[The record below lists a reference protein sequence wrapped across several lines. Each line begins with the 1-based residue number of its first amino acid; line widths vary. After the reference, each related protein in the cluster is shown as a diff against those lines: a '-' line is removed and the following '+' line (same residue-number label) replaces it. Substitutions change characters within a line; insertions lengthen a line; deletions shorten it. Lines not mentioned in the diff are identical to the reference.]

1 MNKIFKLIT
10 SISFLFFSINAALSE
25 ENFFNEAL
33 KMYQNEKYEDA
44 RFMLERNIV
53 FNPKDAKSY
62 LYLAKIYNH
71 EEDQNKE
78 EYNLETTLL
87 IEPNNEEAILM
98 LMKIALKKSNY
109 SKVNDLSQTF
119 IKVCKKL
126 CDENNEIQKSLKNI
140 EPATMSLD
148 QNLNKILIIDFGSQ
162 FTQLIARRIREL
174 GVFSEIVSHKK
185 IKIKHIDK
193 SIKGIILSGG
203 PLNVYEINK
212 YSFDKK
218 IINLSIPILG
228 ICFGH
233 QILSKLNGG
242 RVKQSKHREFGLANI
257 YKKNESLLIKN
268 FFNKQKSKKVW
279 MSHADQV
286 SKLPKN
292 FKVIA
297 SSTNSKFA
305 IVENKLNKFYGI
317 QFHPEVTHTENGK
330 KLISNFIFLICKIKR
345 NWSSKD
351 QKIQLIKEV
360 KDQVGSEKVIC
371 ALSGGVDSSVVA
383 QLLNKA
389 IGKKLY
395 CIFVNTGLLRKNEE
409 VQVVQTFKKR
419 LKINLIY
426 VNAEKEFLKKLHNV
440 SDPEKKRKI
449 IGNLFIKIFER
460 YAKKIKN
467 VKFLAQGTLYPDLIE
482 SRSVTG
488 SQTSKIKSHHNVGGL
503 PKKMKLKL
511 VEPLKFLFK
520 DEVRK
525 LGLELNLNKD
535 IISRHP
541 FPGPGLAIR
550 MPGLITNEKIKILK
564 EADYYFIQALRDH
577 GLYHKI
583 WQAYAALLPV
593 KTVGVMGDNRTY
605 EYLCLLRA
613 ITSEDGMTADFYEF
627 KKSFM
632 ETISNKIVNSIRG
645 INRVVYDIT
654 SKPPSTI
661 ELE

>member
-1 MNKIFKLIT
+1 MILNK
-10 SISFLFFSINAALSE
+10 
-25 ENFFNEAL
+25 
-33 KMYQNEKYEDA
+33 
-44 RFMLERNIV
+44 
-53 FNPKDAKSY
+53 
-62 LYLAKIYNH
+62 
-71 EEDQNKE
+71 
-78 EYNLETTLL
+78 
-87 IEPNNEEAILM
+87 
-98 LMKIALKKSNY
+98 
-109 SKVNDLSQTF
+109 
-119 IKVCKKL
+119 
-126 CDENNEIQKSLKNI
+126 
-140 EPATMSLD
+140 
-148 QNLNKILIIDFGSQ
+148 NLNKILIIDFGSQ
-162 FTQLIARRIREL
+162 FTQLIARRIREF

-185 IKIKHIDK
+185 VKNKDIDN
-193 SIKGIILSGG
+193 SVKGIILSGG
-203 PLNVYEINK
+203 PLNVYQINK
-212 YSFDKK
+212 YSFDKR
-218 IINLSIPILG
+218 IIKNQVPVLG

-242 RVKQSKHREFGLANI
+242 KVKQSKYREFGLANI
-257 YKKNESLLIKN
+257 NKKRESILTKN
-268 FFNKQKSKKVW
+268 FFNKKDINKVW
-279 MSHADQV
+279 MSHADEV

-297 SSTNSKFA
+297 SSQNSKFA
-305 IVENKLNKFYGI
+305 IIENKKENFYGV

-330 KLISNFIFLICKIKR
+330 KLINNFIFLICKIKR

-351 QKIQLIKEV
+351 QKIKLIKDVREL
-360 KDQVGSEKVIC
+360 VGKNKVIC

-409 VQVVQTFKKR
+409 TQVVKTFKKK

-426 VNAEKEFLKKLHNV
+426 VNAEREFLGKLNKV

-460 YAKKIKN
+460 YAKRIKN

-482 SRSVTG
+482 SKSVTG

-525 LGLELNLNKD
+525 LGLELKLSKE

-550 MPGLITNEKIKILK
+550 MPGIITKEKIKILK
-564 EADYYFIQALRDH
+564 EADNYFIQALREH
-577 GLYHKI
+577 NLYNKI

-613 ITSEDGMTADFYEF
+613 ITSEDGMTADFYDL
-627 KKSFM
+627 KKTFIQM
-632 ETISNKIVNSIRG
+632 ISNKIVNGIRG
-645 INRVVYDIT
+645 INRVVYDVT

>member
-1 MNKIFKLIT
+1 
-10 SISFLFFSINAALSE
+10 
-25 ENFFNEAL
+25 
-33 KMYQNEKYEDA
+33 
-44 RFMLERNIV
+44 
-53 FNPKDAKSY
+53 
-62 LYLAKIYNH
+62 
-71 EEDQNKE
+71 
-78 EYNLETTLL
+78 
-87 IEPNNEEAILM
+87 
-98 LMKIALKKSNY
+98 
-109 SKVNDLSQTF
+109 
-119 IKVCKKL
+119 
-126 CDENNEIQKSLKNI
+126 
-140 EPATMSLD
+140 MSLD
-148 QNLNKILIIDFGSQ
+148 QNLGKILIVDFGSQ
-162 FTQLIARRIREL
+162 FTQLIARRVREL

-185 IKIKHIDK
+185 IKLKDIDQT
-193 SIKGIILSGG
+193 IKGIILSGG
-203 PLNVYEINK
+203 PLNVYQINK

-218 IINLSIPILG
+218 ILQLNIPVLG

-233 QILSKLNGG
+233 QILSKYNGG
-242 RVKQSKHREFGLANI
+242 KVKQSKHREFGLANI
-257 YKKNESLLIKN
+257 YKKDNSILISN
-268 FFNKQKSKKVW
+268 FFKKSNTKKVW

-286 SKLPKN
+286 SKIPKN
-292 FKVIA
+292 FRVIA

-305 IVENKLNKFYGI
+305 IVEDKIKKFYGV

-330 KLISNFIFLICKIKR
+330 KLIRNFVFLICKIKK

-351 QKIQLIKEV
+351 QKLQLIKDV
-360 KDQVGSEKVIC
+360 RTQVGSNKVIC

-409 VQVVQTFKKR
+409 IQVVQTFKKR
-419 LKINLIY
+419 LKMNLIY
-426 VNAEKEFLKKLHNV
+426 VNAEKEFLKKLSNV

-482 SRSVTG
+482 SKSVTG

-503 PKKMKLKL
+503 PKRMKLKL

-525 LGLELNLNKD
+525 LGLELNLSNE

-550 MPGLITNEKIKILK
+550 MPGVITNEKIKILK
-564 EADYYFIQALRDH
+564 EADHFFIQALRDY
-577 GLYHKI
+577 GLYNKI

-632 ETISNKIVNSIRG
+632 QTISNKIVNSIRG
-645 INRVVYDIT
+645 INRVVYDVT

>member
-1 MNKIFKLIT
+1 
-10 SISFLFFSINAALSE
+10 
-25 ENFFNEAL
+25 
-33 KMYQNEKYEDA
+33 
-44 RFMLERNIV
+44 
-53 FNPKDAKSY
+53 
-62 LYLAKIYNH
+62 
-71 EEDQNKE
+71 
-78 EYNLETTLL
+78 
-87 IEPNNEEAILM
+87 
-98 LMKIALKKSNY
+98 
-109 SKVNDLSQTF
+109 
-119 IKVCKKL
+119 
-126 CDENNEIQKSLKNI
+126 
-140 EPATMSLD
+140 MSLD
-148 QNLNKILIIDFGSQ
+148 LNLDKILIIDFGSQ

-174 GVFSEIVSHKK
+174 GVFSELISHKK
-185 IKIKHIDK
+185 IKSSQIK
-193 SIKGIILSGG
+193 SNIKGIILSGG
-203 PLNVYEINK
+203 PLNVYQLDK
-212 YSFDKK
+212 TLFDKK
-218 IINLSIPILG
+218 ILKLGIPILG

-233 QILSKLNGG
+233 QILSKFNGG
-242 RVKQSKHREFGLANI
+242 KVKQSKYREFGLATI
-257 YKKNESLLIKN
+257 YKKHNSQLTKN
-268 FFNKQKSKKVW
+268 FFNKMNKKVW

-286 SKLPKN
+286 SRLPKS

-297 SSTNSKFA
+297 SSENSKFA
-305 IVENKLNKFYGI
+305 IVENKIKNFFGV

-330 KLISNFIFLICKIKR
+330 KIISNFIFLICKIKR
-345 NWSSKD
+345 NWSAKD
-351 QKIQLIKEV
+351 QKIKLIQDVKE
-360 KDQVGSEKVIC
+360 QVGTNKVIC

-395 CIFVNTGLLRKNEE
+395 CIFVNTGLLRKYEE
-409 VQVVQTFKKR
+409 TQVVKTFKKK

-426 VNAEKEFLKKLHNV
+426 VNAEKEFLKKLKNV
-440 SDPEKKRKI
+440 SNPEKKRKI

-460 YAKKIKN
+460 YSKKIRN

-482 SRSVTG
+482 SKSVTG

-503 PKKMKLKL
+503 PKRMKLKL

-525 LGLELNLNKD
+525 LGLELNLSKE

-550 MPGLITNEKIKILK
+550 MPGVITSEKIKILK
-564 EADYYFIQALRDH
+564 EADYYFIKALKEH

-613 ITSEDGMTADFYEF
+613 ITSEDGMTADFFEF
-627 KKSFM
+627 KKSFSQM
-632 ETISNKIVNSIRG
+632 ISNKIVNSIRG

>member
-1 MNKIFKLIT
+1 
-10 SISFLFFSINAALSE
+10 
-25 ENFFNEAL
+25 
-33 KMYQNEKYEDA
+33 
-44 RFMLERNIV
+44 
-53 FNPKDAKSY
+53 
-62 LYLAKIYNH
+62 
-71 EEDQNKE
+71 
-78 EYNLETTLL
+78 
-87 IEPNNEEAILM
+87 
-98 LMKIALKKSNY
+98 
-109 SKVNDLSQTF
+109 
-119 IKVCKKL
+119 
-126 CDENNEIQKSLKNI
+126 
-140 EPATMSLD
+140 MSLD
-148 QNLNKILIIDFGSQ
+148 LNLDKILIIDFGSQ
-162 FTQLIARRIREL
+162 FTQLIVRRIREL
-174 GVFSEIVSHKK
+174 GVFSELISHKK
-185 IKIKHIDK
+185 IKSSKIK
-193 SIKGIILSGG
+193 SNIKGIILSGG
-203 PLNVYEINK
+203 PLNVYQLNNDL
-212 YSFDKK
+212 FDQK
-218 IINLSIPILG
+218 ILKLGIPILG

-233 QILSKLNGG
+233 QILSKFNGG
-242 RVKQSKHREFGLANI
+242 KVKQSKHREFGLANI
-257 YKKNESLLIKN
+257 HKKYDSKLIKN
-268 FFNKQKSKKVW
+268 FFNKKTKKVW

-286 SKLPKN
+286 SMLPKT

-297 SSTNSKFA
+297 SSENSKFA
-305 IVENKLNKFYGI
+305 IVESKIAKFFGV

-330 KLISNFIFLICKIKR
+330 KIISNFIFLICKIKR

-351 QKIQLIKEV
+351 QKIKLIKEV
-360 KDQVGSEKVIC
+360 KEQVGNNKVIC

-409 VQVVQTFKKR
+409 TQVVKTFKKR

-426 VNAEKEFLKKLHNV
+426 VNAEKEFLKKLKNV

-460 YAKKIKN
+460 YSKKIKN

-482 SRSVTG
+482 SKSVTG
-488 SQTSKIKSHHNVGGL
+488 SQTSKIKSHHNVGGI
-503 PKKMKLKL
+503 PRRMKLKL
-511 VEPLKFLFK
+511 IEPLKFLFK

-525 LGLELNLNKD
+525 LGLELNLSKE

-550 MPGLITNEKIKILK
+550 IPGVITSKKIKILK
-564 EADYYFIQALRDH
+564 EADYYFIKALKEH
-577 GLYHKI
+577 GFYQKI

-613 ITSEDGMTADFYEF
+613 ITSEDGMTADFFEF
-627 KKSFM
+627 KKSFSQM
-632 ETISNKIVNSIRG
+632 ISNKIVNSIRG

>member
-1 MNKIFKLIT
+1 
-10 SISFLFFSINAALSE
+10 
-25 ENFFNEAL
+25 
-33 KMYQNEKYEDA
+33 
-44 RFMLERNIV
+44 
-53 FNPKDAKSY
+53 
-62 LYLAKIYNH
+62 
-71 EEDQNKE
+71 
-78 EYNLETTLL
+78 
-87 IEPNNEEAILM
+87 
-98 LMKIALKKSNY
+98 
-109 SKVNDLSQTF
+109 
-119 IKVCKKL
+119 
-126 CDENNEIQKSLKNI
+126 
-140 EPATMSLD
+140 MSLD
-148 QNLNKILIIDFGSQ
+148 SSLDKILIIDFGSQ

-174 GVFSEIVSHKK
+174 GVFSEIVSHKRINNK
-185 IKIKHIDK
+185 DINNT
-193 SIKGIILSGG
+193 IKGIILSGG

-218 IINLSIPILG
+218 IIQNGLPILG

-242 RVKQSKHREFGLANI
+242 KVKQSKHREFGLANI
-257 YKKNESLLIKN
+257 YKIKESILTKN
-268 FFNKQKSKKVW
+268 FFKNRNINKVW

-292 FKVIA
+292 FKVVA
-297 SSTNSKFA
+297 SSQNSKFA
-305 IVENKLNKFYGI
+305 IIENKTKNFFGV

-351 QKIQLIKEV
+351 QKIKLIK
-360 KDQVGSEKVIC
+360 DIRNQVGDSKVIC

-383 QLLNKA
+383 QLLNRA
-389 IGKKLY
+389 IGKKLF
-395 CIFVNTGLLRKNEE
+395 CVFVNTGLLRKNEE
-409 VQVVQTFKKR
+409 KQVVETFKKK

-426 VNAEKEFLKKLHNV
+426 VNAEKEFIRKLKNI

-482 SRSVTG
+482 SKSVTG

-520 DEVRK
+520 DEVRR
-525 LGLELNLNKD
+525 LGLELKLSKE

-550 MPGLITNEKIKILK
+550 MPGVITKEKINILK
-564 EADYYFIQALRDH
+564 EADYYFIRALKDH
-577 GLYHKI
+577 HLYHKI

-627 KKSFM
+627 KKPFVQM
-632 ETISNKIVNSIRG
+632 ISNKIVNSIRG

>member
-1 MNKIFKLIT
+1 
-10 SISFLFFSINAALSE
+10 
-25 ENFFNEAL
+25 
-33 KMYQNEKYEDA
+33 
-44 RFMLERNIV
+44 
-53 FNPKDAKSY
+53 
-62 LYLAKIYNH
+62 
-71 EEDQNKE
+71 
-78 EYNLETTLL
+78 
-87 IEPNNEEAILM
+87 
-98 LMKIALKKSNY
+98 
-109 SKVNDLSQTF
+109 
-119 IKVCKKL
+119 
-126 CDENNEIQKSLKNI
+126 
-140 EPATMSLD
+140 MSLD
-148 QNLNKILIIDFGSQ
+148 QNLDKILIVDFGSQ

-174 GVFSEIVSHKK
+174 GIFSEIVSHKK
-185 IKIKHIDK
+185 IRVKDINQ

-203 PLNVYEINK
+203 PLNVYQISK
-212 YSFDKK
+212 YTFNKK
-218 IINLSIPILG
+218 ILDLNIPILG

-257 YKKNESLLIKN
+257 YRKNSSLLTNN
-268 FFNKQKSKKVW
+268 FFTNKKFKRVW

-297 SSTNSKFA
+297 SSDNSKFA
-305 IVENKLNKFYGI
+305 IIENKIRKFYGV
-317 QFHPEVTHTENGK
+317 QFHPEVTHTKNGK
-330 KLISNFIFLICKIKR
+330 KIISNFIFLICKIKK
-345 NWSSKD
+345 NWSPKD
-351 QKIQLIKEV
+351 QKNKLINDIK
-360 KDQVGSEKVIC
+360 KQVGSSKVIC

-409 VQVVQTFKKR
+409 NQVINTFKKK

-426 VNAEKEFLKKLHNV
+426 VNAEKEFLKKLNNV

-449 IGNLFIKIFER
+449 IGNYFIKIFES

-482 SRSVTG
+482 SKSVTG
-488 SQTSKIKSHHNVGGL
+488 SESSKIKSHHNVGGL

-511 VEPLKFLFK
+511 IEPLKFLFK

-525 LGLELNLNKD
+525 LGLELNLSKS

-550 MPGLITNEKIKILK
+550 IPGLITKEKIKILK
-564 EADYYFIQALRDH
+564 DADYYFIKALKDH
-577 GLYHKI
+577 GFYHKI

-605 EYLCLLRA
+605 EYICLLRA
-613 ITSEDGMTADFYEF
+613 ITSEDGMTADFYDF

-632 ETISNKIVNSIRG
+632 QTISNKIVNSIRG

>member
-1 MNKIFKLIT
+1 
-10 SISFLFFSINAALSE
+10 
-25 ENFFNEAL
+25 
-33 KMYQNEKYEDA
+33 
-44 RFMLERNIV
+44 
-53 FNPKDAKSY
+53 
-62 LYLAKIYNH
+62 
-71 EEDQNKE
+71 
-78 EYNLETTLL
+78 
-87 IEPNNEEAILM
+87 
-98 LMKIALKKSNY
+98 
-109 SKVNDLSQTF
+109 
-119 IKVCKKL
+119 
-126 CDENNEIQKSLKNI
+126 
-140 EPATMSLD
+140 MSLD
-148 QNLNKILIIDFGSQ
+148 RNLSKILIVDFGSQ
-162 FTQLIARRIREL
+162 FTQLIARRIREI
-174 GVFSEIVSHKK
+174 GVFSEIISHKK
-185 IKIKHIDK
+185 IKIKDINLTV
-193 SIKGIILSGG
+193 KGIILSGG
-203 PLNVYEINK
+203 PLNVYQINK

-218 IINLSIPILG
+218 ILQLNVPILG

-242 RVKQSKHREFGLANI
+242 KVKQSKHREFGLANI
-257 YKKNESLLIKN
+257 YKKNDSLLTAN
-268 FFNKQKSKKVW
+268 FFNKKKFKKVW

-286 SKLPKN
+286 SKIPKN
-292 FKVIA
+292 FKVVA

-305 IVENKLNKFYGI
+305 IVQNKMKKFYGV

-351 QKIQLIKEV
+351 QKTKLIKEV
-360 KDQVGSEKVIC
+360 REQVGSNKVIC

-419 LKINLIY
+419 LKMNLIY
-426 VNAEKEFLKKLHNV
+426 VNAEKEFLKKLSNV

-460 YAKKIKN
+460 YAKKIKD

-525 LGLELNLNKD
+525 LGLELNLSKE

-550 MPGLITNEKIKILK
+550 MPGLITDEKIKILK
-564 EADYYFIQALRDH
+564 EADYYFIQALKDH

>member
-1 MNKIFKLIT
+1 
-10 SISFLFFSINAALSE
+10 
-25 ENFFNEAL
+25 
-33 KMYQNEKYEDA
+33 
-44 RFMLERNIV
+44 
-53 FNPKDAKSY
+53 
-62 LYLAKIYNH
+62 
-71 EEDQNKE
+71 
-78 EYNLETTLL
+78 
-87 IEPNNEEAILM
+87 
-98 LMKIALKKSNY
+98 
-109 SKVNDLSQTF
+109 
-119 IKVCKKL
+119 
-126 CDENNEIQKSLKNI
+126 
-140 EPATMSLD
+140 MSLD
-148 QNLNKILIIDFGSQ
+148 QNLDKVVIIDFGSQ

-185 IKIKHIDK
+185 IKTSGINQ
-193 SIKGIILSGG
+193 SVRGIILSGG
-203 PLNVYEINK
+203 PLNVYQINK

-218 IINLSIPILG
+218 ILELNIPILG

-242 RVKQSKHREFGLANI
+242 RVRQSKHREFGLANI
-257 YKKNESLLIKN
+257 FKKRDSLLTKN
-268 FFNKQKSKKVW
+268 FYGVKKTKEVW

-292 FKVIA
+292 FQVIA
-297 SSTNSKFA
+297 SSTNSKYA
-305 IVENKLNKFYGI
+305 IVENKLKKYYGV

-330 KLISNFIFLICKIKR
+330 KLISNFVFLICKIKK

-351 QKIQLIKEV
+351 QKIKLINEV
-360 KDQVGSEKVIC
+360 RDQVGSHKVIC

-383 QLLNKA
+383 QLLNNA

-395 CIFVNTGLLRKNEE
+395 CIFVNTGLLRKDEE
-409 VQVVQTFKKR
+409 TQVVQTFKKR
-419 LKINLIY
+419 LKMNLIY
-426 VNAEKEFLKKLHNV
+426 VNAENEFLGKLKNV
-440 SDPEKKRKI
+440 PDPEKKRKI

-460 YAKKIKN
+460 YAKKIKD

-482 SRSVTG
+482 SKSVTG

-503 PKKMKLKL
+503 PKKMNLKL

-525 LGLELNLNKD
+525 LGLELKLSNE

-550 MPGLITNEKIKILK
+550 MPGNITNEKIKILK
-564 EADYYFIQALRDH
+564 EADYYFIRALKDH

-613 ITSEDGMTADFYEF
+613 ITSEDGMTADFFEF
-627 KKSFM
+627 RKSFM
-632 ETISNKIVNSIRG
+632 QTISNKIVNSIRG
-645 INRVVYDIT
+645 INRVVYDVT

>member
-1 MNKIFKLIT
+1 
-10 SISFLFFSINAALSE
+10 
-25 ENFFNEAL
+25 
-33 KMYQNEKYEDA
+33 
-44 RFMLERNIV
+44 
-53 FNPKDAKSY
+53 
-62 LYLAKIYNH
+62 
-71 EEDQNKE
+71 
-78 EYNLETTLL
+78 
-87 IEPNNEEAILM
+87 
-98 LMKIALKKSNY
+98 
-109 SKVNDLSQTF
+109 
-119 IKVCKKL
+119 
-126 CDENNEIQKSLKNI
+126 
-140 EPATMSLD
+140 
-148 QNLNKILIIDFGSQ
+148 
-162 FTQLIARRIREL
+162 
-174 GVFSEIVSHKK
+174 
-185 IKIKHIDK
+185 
-193 SIKGIILSGG
+193 
-203 PLNVYEINK
+203 
-212 YSFDKK
+212 
-218 IINLSIPILG
+218 
-228 ICFGH
+228 
-233 QILSKLNGG
+233 
-242 RVKQSKHREFGLANI
+242 
-257 YKKNESLLIKN
+257 
-268 FFNKQKSKKVW
+268 

-286 SKLPKN
+286 SKIPKN
-292 FKVIA
+292 FKVVA

-305 IVENKLNKFYGI
+305 IVEDKIKKFYGV

-330 KLISNFIFLICKIKR
+330 KLISNFIFLICKIKK

-351 QKIQLIKEV
+351 QKLQLIKDV
-360 KDQVGSEKVIC
+360 RSQVGSNKVIC

-409 VQVVQTFKKR
+409 TQVVQTFKKR
-419 LKINLIY
+419 LKMNLIY
-426 VNAEKEFLKKLHNV
+426 VNAEKEFLKKLSNV

-482 SRSVTG
+482 SKSVTG

-503 PKKMKLKL
+503 PKRMKLKL

-525 LGLELNLNKD
+525 LGLELNLSNE

-550 MPGLITNEKIKILK
+550 MPGVITREKIKILK

-577 GLYHKI
+577 GFYHKI

-627 KKSFM
+627 KKSFIQN
-632 ETISNKIVNSIRG
+632 ISNKIVNSIRG
-645 INRVVYDIT
+645 INRVVYDVT

>member
-1 MNKIFKLIT
+1 M
-10 SISFLFFSINAALSE
+10 SISNNLS
-25 ENFFNEAL
+25 
-33 KMYQNEKYEDA
+33 
-44 RFMLERNIV
+44 
-53 FNPKDAKSY
+53 
-62 LYLAKIYNH
+62 
-71 EEDQNKE
+71 
-78 EYNLETTLL
+78 
-87 IEPNNEEAILM
+87 
-98 LMKIALKKSNY
+98 
-109 SKVNDLSQTF
+109 
-119 IKVCKKL
+119 
-126 CDENNEIQKSLKNI
+126 
-140 EPATMSLD
+140 
-148 QNLNKILIIDFGSQ
+148 KILIIDFGSQ

-185 IKIKHIDK
+185 IKKTQIIKENIF
-193 SIKGIILSGG
+193 GIILSGG
-203 PLNVYEINK
+203 PLNVYENDK
-212 YSFDKK
+212 FKFDKK
-218 IINLSIPILG
+218 ILKLGVPILG

-233 QILSKLNGG
+233 QILSKLLGG
-242 RVKQSKHREFGLANI
+242 KVKKSKHREFGQATINKVSNSILT
-257 YKKNESLLIKN
+257 KN
-268 FFNKQKSKKVW
+268 FFNKNKMSNVW

-286 SKLPKN
+286 SKMPKN

-297 SSTNSKFA
+297 STKNSKLT
-305 IVENKLNKFYGI
+305 IIENIKDNFYGV
-317 QFHPEVTHTENGK
+317 QFHPEVTHTNKGK
-330 KLISNFIFLICKIKR
+330 ILLRNFVFLICKIKK
-345 NWSSKD
+345 NWSPKD
-351 QKIQLIKEV
+351 QKLKLINEIKE
-360 KDQVGSEKVIC
+360 QVGNNKVIC
-371 ALSGGVDSSVVA
+371 GLSGGVDSSVVA
-383 QLLNKA
+383 QLLSKA
-389 IGKKLY
+389 IGKKLI
-395 CIFVNTGLLRKNEE
+395 CIFVNNGLLRKNEE
-409 VQVVQTFKKR
+409 TQVVNTFKKK

-426 VNAEKEFLKKLHNV
+426 VNAEKEFIIKLTNI

-482 SRSVTG
+482 SKSVTG

-503 PKKMKLKL
+503 PKRMKLKL

-525 LGLELNLNKD
+525 LGLELNLSND

-550 MPGLITNEKIKILK
+550 MPGIITNKKIKILK
-564 EADYYFIQALRDH
+564 EADFYFIRALRNH

-605 EYLCLLRA
+605 EHICLLRA
-613 ITSEDGMTADFYEF
+613 IISEDGMTADFF
-627 KKSFM
+627 DFPKGFM
-632 ETISNKIVNSIRG
+632 QSISNEIINNIRG

>member
-1 MNKIFKLIT
+1 
-10 SISFLFFSINAALSE
+10 
-25 ENFFNEAL
+25 
-33 KMYQNEKYEDA
+33 
-44 RFMLERNIV
+44 
-53 FNPKDAKSY
+53 
-62 LYLAKIYNH
+62 
-71 EEDQNKE
+71 
-78 EYNLETTLL
+78 
-87 IEPNNEEAILM
+87 
-98 LMKIALKKSNY
+98 
-109 SKVNDLSQTF
+109 
-119 IKVCKKL
+119 
-126 CDENNEIQKSLKNI
+126 
-140 EPATMSLD
+140 MSLNKRLD
-148 QNLNKILIIDFGSQ
+148 KILIIDFGSQ

-174 GVFSEIVSHKK
+174 GVYSEIISHKK
-185 IKIKHIDK
+185 IKNKNLDK
-193 SIKGIILSGG
+193 TVKGLILSGG
-203 PLNVYEINK
+203 PLNVYDIDK
-212 YSFDKK
+212 YSFDKN
-218 IINLSIPILG
+218 IIENGKPVLG

-242 RVKQSKHREFGLANI
+242 NVKQSKHREFGLANI
-257 YKKNESLLIKN
+257 FKKKESLLTKN
-268 FFNKQKSKKVW
+268 FFNNGKSQKVW
-279 MSHADQV
+279 MSHADHV

-292 FKVIA
+292 FDVVA
-297 SSTNSKFA
+297 SSQNSKFS
-305 IVENKLNKFYGI
+305 IIQNEIKKFYGV
-317 QFHPEVTHTENGK
+317 QFHPEVTHTKNGK
-330 KLISNFIFLICKIKR
+330 KLIKNFVFSICGIKK
-345 NWSSKD
+345 NWSSKA
-351 QKIQLIKEV
+351 QKLKLIKDV
-360 KDQVGSEKVIC
+360 KKQVGSEKVIC

-409 VQVVQTFKKR
+409 KQVVKTFKKKLR
-419 LKINLIY
+419 INLIY
-426 VNAEKEFLKKLHNV
+426 VNAEKEFIKKLSNI

-449 IGNLFIKIFER
+449 IGKLFIKIFER

-482 SRSVTG
+482 SKSVTG

-503 PKKMKLKL
+503 PKKMRLKL

-525 LGLELNLNKD
+525 LGLELNLSKE

-550 MPGLITNEKIKILK
+550 MPGKITKEKINILK
-564 EADYYFIQALRDH
+564 EVDFCFIKSLKEE
-577 GLYHKI
+577 GLYDKI

-613 ITSEDGMTADFYEF
+613 ITSEDGMTADFFEF
-627 KKSFM
+627 KKSFLQS
-632 ETISNKIVNSIRG
+632 ISNKIVNSIRG